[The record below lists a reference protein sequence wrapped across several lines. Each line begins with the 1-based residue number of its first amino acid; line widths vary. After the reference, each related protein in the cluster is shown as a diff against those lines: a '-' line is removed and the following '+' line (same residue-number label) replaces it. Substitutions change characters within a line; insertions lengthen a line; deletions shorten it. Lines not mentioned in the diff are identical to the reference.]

1 MASKNGFVE
10 LLNRY
15 FSTLYESRP
24 LRVIFKMIKRMTR
37 AVMRDHHSDQRYYC
51 TPFAI
56 HNRIEIFFFHT
67 YLSTLKIKTVQRLFK
82 GMHRCVIYT
91 ISIWW
96 IVFSLRDKDSYIV
109 PGISLRGNNVLKSD
123 RRATFSFSFF
133 LFFFLSSSFFV
144 MIEQLE
150 FRQYRQSYEWY
161 STLIVAFHR
170 QTTRH
175 LSKGMRYI
183 NPKLHRSIKYPI

>member
-10 LLNRY
+10 PLNRY

-109 PGISLRGNNVLKSD
+109 PGILWGGIM
-123 RRATFSFSFF
+123 FSNLIDEQPFLFLSFF
-133 LFFFLSSSFFV
+133 FFPLLFVLCDDWTTWV
-144 MIEQLE
+144 
-150 FRQYRQSYEWY
+150 
-161 STLIVAFHR
+161 STV
-170 QTTRH
+170 
-175 LSKGMRYI
+175 
-183 NPKLHRSIKYPI
+183 